1 MKKKTLTLI
10 LLILLSGTAIL
21 RSQSTGNCVIDV
33 MLSAYSPRMFTS
45 DPVPDQHLDLILKC
59 GIKAPSANNRQP
71 WKFTVVRDP
80 ALAGEVINGILP
92 GNVVI
97 LVSRA
102 EDNPRADLDCALATE
117 SMFIAASGLGLGA
130 RIYTGPVSNVNT
142 NLRQKIGIPEGFQVV
157 TLLRIGHMDKSVD
170 ATSAAT
176 PRKSVEEV
184 VNYR

>member
-71 WKFTVVRDP
+71 W
-80 ALAGEVINGILP
+80 
-92 GNVVI
+92 
-97 LVSRA
+97 
-102 EDNPRADLDCALATE
+102 
-117 SMFIAASGLGLGA
+117 
-130 RIYTGPVSNVNT
+130 
-142 NLRQKIGIPEGFQVV
+142 
-157 TLLRIGHMDKSVD
+157 
-170 ATSAAT
+170 
-176 PRKSVEEV
+176 
-184 VNYR
+184 